1 MDTAD
6 RGAEGKQRQDP
17 AVPTGCAEVR
27 DFLPLIS
34 EREVPSEV
42 GAHLD
47 GCAECS
53 AEAEFVSRVASLRP
67 DPPASILPSVL
78 ARAARR
84 PPLGGSRR
92 RNVSWGL
99 SAAAVVVLA
108 LGVGVLWDS
117 QPEADSVWTLA
128 LDPEPATWYGDEW
141 MVAGGPV
148 PEALTDDVLSALLEE
163 MDP

>member
-67 DPPASILPSVL
+67 DPPRVNTPECFGSCGPSPSSGRISASKRFLGPFRGGGGRPCPRGWCPVGLPT
-78 ARAARR
+78 RGR
-84 PPLGGSRR
+84 LGMDACFGSRA
-92 RNVSWGL
+92 SD
-99 SAAAVVVLA
+99 VVR
-108 LGVGVLWDS
+108 G
-117 QPEADSVWTLA
+117 
-128 LDPEPATWYGDEW
+128 
-141 MVAGGPV
+141 
-148 PEALTDDVLSALLEE
+148 
-163 MDP
+163 